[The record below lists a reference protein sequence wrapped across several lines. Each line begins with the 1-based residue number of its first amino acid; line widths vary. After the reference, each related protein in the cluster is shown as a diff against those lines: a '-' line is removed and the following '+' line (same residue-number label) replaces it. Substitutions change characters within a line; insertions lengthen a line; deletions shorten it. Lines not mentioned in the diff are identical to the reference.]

1 MNDPYPASFVI
12 EFDRE
17 RLTTYFRVKYL
28 LSWGIGLPILGSAVG
43 FLTAANALDHSSGPS
58 VVWLLAGR
66 IGAGLGVGFL
76 LALVVYAL
84 FCHRRAARR
93 AAYLEISVEGPF
105 LRVRQRTYVRL
116 SEQPN
121 NSSYNGSYAT
131 SDRKLHFRSIIDYA
145 VVQDSLLRRCGISAL
160 QMTTPAG
167 GFGSMLCIPGVKD
180 CLKVRDMLSEI
191 DALRE
196 NQ

>member
-1 MNDPYPASFVI
+1 MNDPFPASFVI

-17 RLTTYFRVKYL
+17 RLTTYFRVKCL
-28 LSWGIGLPILGSAVG
+28 LGWGIGLSLLGSMVG

-76 LALVVYAL
+76 LALLVYAL

-105 LRVRQRTYVRL
+105 LRVRQRLYVRL
-116 SEQPN
+116 SDQPN
-121 NSSYNGSYAT
+121 NGSYAT

-145 VVQDSLLRRCGISAL
+145 VVQDFLMRRCGISAL

-167 GFGSMLCIPGVKD
+167 GFGLMLCIPGVKD